1 MKTGSCR
8 DIERYRGISRDIE
21 KTRKKQM
28 MKGKNELGRSREREV
43 KISMEGEG
51 WKRREKDGEGGR
63 WMRGNIKRGRY
74 NG

>member
-21 KTRKKQM
+21 KTRRKQM

-51 WKRREKDGEGGR
+51 WKRREKDEGEHK
-63 WMRGNIKRGRY
+63 KRKV
-74 NG
+74 

>member
-1 MKTGSCR
+1 
-8 DIERYRGISRDIE
+8 
-21 KTRKKQM
+21 M

-63 WMRGNIKRGRY
+63 RMRGNIKKEGIMDTKEHK
-74 NG
+74 